1 MSMTKEEVF
10 EVFRYY
16 ASKEFEDIP
25 ENESEID
32 CEFSD
37 EFNKKMEK
45 LLKRVSYDRTH
56 IVSWARRKVVMV
68 AATIILVLA
77 GMMSVGAI
85 REPIVEFVYNVYEE
99 FVEIFF
105 EGDTTDKITYRY
117 SLSEIPEGFVETQRI
132 SDDSINIVR
141 YENKGNGDIIEIK
154 QCVTEDKAFLLDNK
168 LGRVEKHIINN
179 NEINVYISDYGDY
192 YFAFWLSG
200 TDSIKLTYSGFTSIE
215 EILKIIEAIN

>member
-45 LLKRVSYDRTH
+45 LLERVSYDRTH
-56 IVSWARRKVVMV
+56 IVSWTRRKVIMV

-99 FVEIFF
+99 FTEIFF

-117 SLSEIPEGFVETQRI
+117 SLTEIPEGFVETQRI

-141 YENKGNGDIIEIK
+141 YENKENSNIIEIK
-154 QCVTEDKAFLLDNK
+154 QCVTEDKTFLLDNK
-168 LGRVEKHIINN
+168 LGRVEKYTINN
-179 NEINVYISDYGDY
+179 TEINIYISDYCDY
-192 YFAFWLSG
+192 YLAYWLSG
-200 TDSIKLTYSGFTSIE
+200 TDSIKLTYSGIISVE
-215 EILKIIEAIN
+215 EILKLIEAIK

>member
-56 IVSWARRKVVMV
+56 IVSWARRKFVMV

-85 REPIVEFVYNVYEE
+85 REPIVEFIYNVYEE

-179 NEINVYISDYGDY
+179 NEINIYISDYGDY

-215 EILKIIEAIN
+215 EILKTIEAIN

>member
-1 MSMTKEEVF
+1 MAMTKEEVF
-10 EVFRYY
+10 EAFRYY

-25 ENESEID
+25 ENESEIK

-56 IVSWARRKVVMV
+56 IVSWAGKKIIIV
-68 AATIILVLA
+68 AAIIALMFS

-85 REPIVEFVYNVYEE
+85 REPIVEFIYNIYEG
-99 FVEIFF
+99 FTEIFF
-105 EGDTTDKITYRY
+105 DGDTTDKITYRY

-141 YENKGNGDIIEIK
+141 YDNNQTGDIIEIK
-154 QCVTEDKAFLLDNK
+154 QCVTEDKAFFLDNEF
-168 LGRVEKHIINN
+168 GRVEKHTINN
-179 NEINVYISDYGDY
+179 TEINIYISDYCDY
-192 YFAFWLSG
+192 YLAYWLSG
-200 TDSIKLTYSGFTSIE
+200 TDSIKLTYSGIISVE
-215 EILKIIEAIN
+215 EILKLIEAIK